1 MRYNCSVQRL
11 VSPSRQRKHRTVRE
25 IYVGFRYTAD
35 VGEIDDHSSSYSC
48 KTVIKELFKFSEC
61 ALYRVFS
68 LGVYCNVVL
77 VNVEVF
83 DLVQRNTHHL
93 TRQGKIEA
101 TLVLNKLF
109 TSSVE
114 NGV

>member
-11 VSPSRQRKHRTVRE
+11 VCPSWQRKYSAVRE
-25 IYVGFRYTAD
+25 IYVGFRHAAD

-48 KTVIKELFKFSEC
+48 KAVIKELFKLSES

-68 LGVYCNVVL
+68 LGVNSHVVL

-101 TLVLNKLF
+101 TLVLNELF
-109 TSSVE
+109 AGSVK

>member
-1 MRYNCSVQRL
+1 MKEKKITEEMLDALRKK
-11 VSPSRQRKHRTVRE
+11 VSEGMSEKR
-25 IYVGFRYTAD
+25 FRHTAE

-48 KTVIKELFKFSEC
+48 EAVIKELFKFSEC
-61 ALYRVFS
+61 ALYRVFTF
-68 LGVYCNVVL
+68 GVYCNIVL
-77 VNVEVF
+77 MNVEVF

-101 TLVLNKLF
+101 TLVLNELF
-109 TSSVE
+109 AGSIK